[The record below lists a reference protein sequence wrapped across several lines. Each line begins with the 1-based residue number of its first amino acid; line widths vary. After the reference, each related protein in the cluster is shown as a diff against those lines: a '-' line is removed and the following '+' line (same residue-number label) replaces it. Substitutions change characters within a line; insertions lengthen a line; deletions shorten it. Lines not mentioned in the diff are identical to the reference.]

1 MINTLFV
8 HYRPRSTKSCQLVD
22 FLFHEKEGDIVM
34 NDVIENVKSM
44 FVPKLTKEEKKV
56 IKTRLKD
63 LSVGEFTK

>member
-1 MINTLFV
+1 
-8 HYRPRSTKSCQLVD
+8 LVD
-22 FLFHEKEGDIVM
+22 FLFHERGGDIVK
-34 NDVIENVKSM
+34 NQVIENVKSM